1 MRLAPASEEGHF
13 RVRQPQCGLRAQCG
27 KRGTA
32 RFFVVLG
39 EGGDLAAAI
48 ADLRDVQVRRCAS
61 AISERS
67 KYRNVTMND
76 FG

>member
-1 MRLAPASEEGHF
+1 
-13 RVRQPQCGLRAQCG
+13 
-27 KRGTA
+27 
-32 RFFVVLG
+32 VLG